1 MANGLVCYAD
11 FCNNIDTVFSDAVD
25 PISVIENSKST
36 SNFNENEMETLLGI
50 LGAIRT
56 EITNKRIL
64 IKP

>member
-1 MANGLVCYAD
+1 VTRVSPVIILELRLDKNPLVC
-11 FCNNIDTVFSDAVD
+11 
-25 PISVIENSKST
+25 
-36 SNFNENEMETLLGI
+36 NFNENEMETLLGI